1 MKEGQNGLAK
11 KGNGEIMT
19 RQALVPRWQ
28 IESRVDGCIDGWMDG
43 YGSLVYSSRTVG
55 CGWMS

>member
-1 MKEGQNGLAK
+1 MCGIAHVVVGSCSKMKEGQNGLAK

-43 YGSLVYSSRTVG
+43 WVR
-55 CGWMS
+55 

>member
-43 YGSLVYSSRTVG
+43 WVR
-55 CGWMS
+55 